1 MELNQI
7 IIIYQFQ
14 LREEKTGDTSLANIY
29 FGNCQFN
36 GVCSNKDFSETI
48 HTKQPSSHQIT
59 AKVV

>member
-1 MELNQI
+1 MELHQI

-48 HTKQPSSHQIT
+48 HTKQPSSHQII

>member
-1 MELNQI
+1 MELHQI

-36 GVCSNKDFSETI
+36 GVCSNKDFSKTI
-48 HTKQPSSHQIT
+48 QFNVTKSNICYYKST
-59 AKVV
+59 